1 MTMQNDAWVI
11 SLAGIGL
18 VSLLFIYVIAQAG
31 RTAPDPAA
39 VQKKAYALRRPFFWA
54 LIVLGIGVAYG
65 TLRTFPIPKQ
75 QGPLHPA
82 QTVNVVAHQWSWE
95 ISPGPIQ
102 AGVPIE
108 FDVTSADVNH
118 GFAIF
123 DAHDRLLTQTQAMPG
138 YTNRLIYTFAHPGT
152 YRVMCLEYCGVAH
165 YGMMDELHVVARK
178 GDQQ

>member
-11 SLAGIGL
+11 SLAGIG
-18 VSLLFIYVIAQAG
+18 VVALLFIYVIAQAG
-31 RTAPDPAA
+31 KTAPDSTG
-39 VQKKAYALRRPFFWA
+39 VQKKAYAMRRPLFWA

-65 TLRTFPIPKQ
+65 TLKTFPIPKQ
-75 QGPLHPA
+75 HAPLHPA
-82 QTVNVVAHQWSWE
+82 QIVKVVGHQWSWE
-95 ISPGPIQ
+95 ISPGPIEV
-102 AGVPIE
+102 GVPIE

-138 YTNRLIYTFAHPGT
+138 YTNKMIYTFPQPGT
-152 YRVMCLEYCGVAH
+152 YRVLCLEYCGVAH
-165 YGMMDELHVVARK
+165 YGMMTELHVVARK

>member
-1 MTMQNDAWVI
+1 MTMQNDAWAI

-18 VSLLFIYVIAQAG
+18 VTLLFIFVIAQAG
-31 RTAPDPAA
+31 KAAPDPTGIP
-39 VQKKAYALRRPFFWA
+39 KKAYALRRPFFWA
-54 LIVLGIGVAYG
+54 LIILGIGVAYG
-65 TLRTFPIPKQ
+65 TLRTFPIPNQ
-75 QGPLHPA
+75 QGALHPA
-82 QTVNVVAHQWSWE
+82 QIVTVVAHQWSWE

-108 FDVTSADVNH
+108 FDVASADVNH

-138 YTNRLIYTFAHPGT
+138 YINRLIYTFAQPGT

-178 GDQQ
+178 RGQQ

>member
-1 MTMQNDAWVI
+1 MQNDAWVI

-18 VSLLFIYVIAQAG
+18 VALLFIFVVAQAG
-31 RTAPDPAA
+31 KSTPDPGG
-39 VQKKAYALRRPFFWA
+39 VQKKAYALRRPLFWA
-54 LIVLGIGVAYG
+54 LVILGIGVAYG
-65 TLRTFPIPKQ
+65 TLRKFPIPKQ

-82 QTVNVVAHQWSWE
+82 QVVTVVAHQLSWE

-102 AGVPIE
+102 GGVPIE

-138 YTNRLIYTFAHPGT
+138 YTNRLIYTFAQPGT
-152 YRVMCLEYCGVAH
+152 YRVMCPEYCGVAH
-165 YGMMDELHVVARK
+165 YGMMDELHVVGARK
-178 GDQQ
+178 GGHQ

>member
-11 SLAGIGL
+11 SLVGIGL
-18 VSLLFIYVIAQAG
+18 VTLLFIYVIAQAG
-31 RTAPDPAA
+31 KTAPDPAA
-39 VQKKAYALRRPFFWA
+39 VQKKAYALRRPFFWI

-65 TLRTFPIPKQ
+65 TLRKFPIPKQ

-82 QTVNVVAHQWSWE
+82 QIVNVVAHQWSWE

-123 DAHDRLLTQTQAMPG
+123 TEHDRLLTQTQAMPG
-138 YTNRLIYTFAHPGT
+138 YTNRLIYTFAQPGT
-152 YRVMCLEYCGVAH
+152 YKVLCLEYCGVAH

-178 GDQQ
+178 GGQQ